1 MSAPRVLHVSTW
13 KTACGIATYCENFV
27 NSLANLGFENE
38 VFALHPS
45 EWRDMLPLDIQ
56 RWEEEILSKAATVD
70 LVHFQ
75 HEHGLYG
82 YALGQKFACKR
93 FGSILKGLQKLNI
106 PSVTTFHTDLVTK
119 QTSGLMG
126 TINHFRKK
134 RLWGKYVSKY
144 FGGNVGQCKAI
155 VHSRRTRKSFA
166 RNGFDATS
174 LTVIPHPCLPPREI
188 TLDPTAAKAELGL
201 SPDNK
206 LLSIFGFIGRYKG
219 PEIALEA
226 LKKLPENYCLALV
239 GGMHPESKDAF
250 LNSLV
255 DSMPEELKERVR
267 ITGWV
272 DRATADLYFAAT
284 DVCLAPYRDDVEL
297 SGSGAI
303 TWALSSGRPV
313 IASKIDAFQT
323 VNRIGECMLMFTP
336 HCSSELAWAVE
347 KITNDA
353 SLRTRLV
360 ERANQFCV
368 EHSWESTVANV
379 LQIYES
385 QGVISAGESKLK
397 LVRDA
402 A

>member
-1 MSAPRVLHVSTW
+1 MSSPRVLHVSTW

-27 NSLANLGFENE
+27 NSLNQMGFDNE

-45 EWRDMLPLDIQ
+45 EWRDMLPIDIQ
-56 RWEEEILSKAATVD
+56 QWEKDLLAKAATVD

-75 HEHGLYG
+75 HEHGLFG

-93 FGSILKGLQKLNI
+93 YGSILRGLDKLKI

-119 QTSGLMG
+119 QTKGLMG
-126 TINHFRKK
+126 RLNQYRKK

-144 FGGNVGQCKAI
+144 FGPNAGQCKAI
-155 VHSRRTRKSFA
+155 VHSMRTRKSFA
-166 RNGFDATS
+166 RNGFDANAI
-174 LTVIPHPCLPPREI
+174 TVIPHPCLPPRKI
-188 TLDPTAAKAELGL
+188 TLDPIDAKAELGL
-201 SPDNK
+201 TPDNK
-206 LLSIFGFIGRYKG
+206 LLSIFGFIGKYKG
-219 PEIALEA
+219 PEIALDA

-239 GGMHPESKDAF
+239 GGMHPESKDTF
-250 LNSLV
+250 LNTLV
-255 DSMPEELKERVR
+255 DAMPENLKARVR

-323 VNRIGECMLMFTP
+323 VNRIGECMMMFTP

-347 KITNDA
+347 KVTNDQVL
-353 SLRTRLV
+353 SNRLV

-368 EHSWESTVANV
+368 SNSWEATVTSA
-379 LQIYES
+379 LKIYET
-385 QGVISAGESKLK
+385 QGFGAVDDTKLK
-397 LVRDA
+397 LVRNA